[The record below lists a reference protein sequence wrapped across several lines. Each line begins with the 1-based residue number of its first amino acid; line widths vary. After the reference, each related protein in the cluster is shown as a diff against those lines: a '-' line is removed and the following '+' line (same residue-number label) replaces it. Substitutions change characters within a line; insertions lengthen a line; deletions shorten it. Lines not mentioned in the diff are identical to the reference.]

1 METIGNMEKA
11 EKFDIILQQVEMS
24 LRMEDYTV
32 ANIMYKKI
40 PQRWVL
46 RMA

>member
-1 METIGNMEKA
+1 MDKK

-32 ANIMYKKI
+32 ANIMAKKI
-40 PQRWVL
+40 PQRFESSPS
-46 RMA
+46 R